1 MPGVSMSGGGRLF
14 REACGATGPLRF
26 EWADPTTAELR
37 SRDIEQAAFVVG
49 QDPAA
54 DLVLDDPSTEPF
66 HAFLQLIDGRLFAF
80 DLGSTDGIRWGEIP
94 RRSGWVNRGEPLRI
108 GHTTIRLVGGDR
120 AGESIVEP
128 APTSS
133 RYASRLDL
141 QRVVLEY
148 GVASAG
154 KEGRYQREVLDRVLV
169 LAGSSDRCKLR
180 LGGHQVAGFVFTMVR
195 TPKGLWLTN
204 ILPRNG
210 ATINGASC
218 RFARLEDDDVVQ
230 FGQCTIR
237 VIYSDADRT
246 PVVQAAPRQSA
257 APAGPAISARTI
269 GEMVMS
275 PDESSP
281 EMLLQ
286 PLLELAGSDPGS
298 SSSPFGEALVLM
310 VRLLGD
316 VHRDHLSLVRD
327 ELGEI
332 RRLSREMEK
341 MRGEMQRPVA
351 PNLASPHPAPTNGA
365 AHLVDFGVP
374 LEREDVPRPGPEAV
388 NELIGERLQAWERER
403 QSRWRKL
410 LRILTKSK

>member
-1 MPGVSMSGGGRLF
+1 
-14 REACGATGPLRF
+14 
-26 EWADPTTAELR
+26 
-37 SRDIEQAAFVVG
+37 
-49 QDPAA
+49 
-54 DLVLDDPSTEPF
+54 
-66 HAFLQLIDGRLFAF
+66 
-80 DLGSTDGIRWGEIP
+80 
-94 RRSGWVNRGEPLRI
+94 
-108 GHTTIRLVGGDR
+108 
-120 AGESIVEP
+120 
-128 APTSS
+128 
-133 RYASRLDL
+133 
-141 QRVVLEY
+141 VVLEY

-180 LGGHQVAGFVFTMVR
+180 LGGHQVARFAFTMIR
-195 TPKGLWLTN
+195 SPKGLWLTN
-204 ILPRNG
+204 ILPHDG

-246 PVVQAAPRQSA
+246 PVVQAVPRQA
-257 APAGPAISARTI
+257 TAPIGQAIQTRTI

-286 PLLELAGSDPGS
+286 PLLELAASDPGS

-316 VHRDHLSLVRD
+316 VHRDHLTLVRD

-332 RRLSREMEK
+332 RRLSRDMEK
-341 MRGEMQRPVA
+341 MRGDMHRPVA
-351 PNLASPHPAPTNGA
+351 PNLSSPHPPPTNGA
-365 AHLVDFGVP
+365 GHLADFDP
-374 LEREDVPRPGPEAV
+374 RLDREEVPRPGPEAV
-388 NELIGERLQAWERER
+388 NELIGERLEAWERER

-410 LRILTKSK
+410 LRILTKS